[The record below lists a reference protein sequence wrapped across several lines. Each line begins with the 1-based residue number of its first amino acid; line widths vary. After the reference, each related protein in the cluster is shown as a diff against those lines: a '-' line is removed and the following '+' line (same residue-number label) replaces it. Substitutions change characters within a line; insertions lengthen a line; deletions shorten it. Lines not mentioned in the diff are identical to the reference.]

1 MATSI
6 FIAKIFAIVYLFIGL
21 GMLMSSKYYK
31 DMLMGMVKD
40 TSMLYFGGIMAT
52 LAGFLII
59 NAHNVWTGWP
69 ILISVI
75 GWAALLKGFMLLV
88 FPEHFAF
95 WGKMFKKWNMSTLG
109 VFVIAFGLLF
119 GYFGFLA

>member
-6 FIAKIFAIVYLFIGL
+6 FIAKLFAVVYLFIGL
-21 GMLMSSKYYK
+21 GMLMSSKHYK
-31 DMLMGMVKD
+31 NMLLEMMKD
-40 TSMLYFGGIMAT
+40 SSMFYFGGILAT
-52 LAGFLII
+52 IAGFLIV

-75 GWAALLKGFMLLV
+75 GWLALLKGFMLLV
-88 FPEHFAF
+88 FPEHFKF
-95 WGKMFKKWNMSTLG
+95 WGKLFKKWNMSTLG
-109 VFVIAFGLLF
+109 VFVIAMGFLF